1 MARAAF
7 LLLLLTLATAPA
19 CRFDKEPLR
28 AGWLASGVYEHPP
41 LPQCRPP
48 RPPGRPY
55 DELDHWTPPSL
66 RGTAEVRLSLP
77 WSGSFSAQL
86 REAGSSG
93 SRATVSSKAT
103 APIRIVEDRG
113 VTEQI
118 PGFVAGVDLRPYRRI
133 AFIAD
138 TSGFMCGYPACPDG
152 EWGRN
157 IPAPLLQVMGD
168 QIDAAVAGLRPDQWF
183 VVYAG
188 SAWRELRFL
197 PASAEGRGLA
207 GQFVRGQVCS
217 GSRGVR
223 GQLLKALEDSPDVI
237 VLLTD
242 GYPQRLEDDDY
253 ARKYETCPVAPSTL
267 YCYVDETS
275 EAVDL
280 QRIADGKPL
289 PPVITVSVSRHQATW
304 LRNLAE
310 ATGGAHVDV
319 AP

>member
-1 MARAAF
+1 MARAV
-7 LLLLLTLATAPA
+7 LLVLLALATVAG

-28 AGWLASGVYEHPP
+28 AGWLASGVYEQPP
-41 LPQCRPP
+41 HPQCRPP

-55 DELDHWTPPSL
+55 DELERWTPPSL

-77 WSGSFSAQL
+77 WAGSFSAQL

-138 TSGFMCGYPACPDG
+138 TSGFMCDYPACPDG
-152 EWGRN
+152 GWGRN

-168 QIDAAVAGLRPDQWF
+168 QIDAAVSGLRPDQWF
-183 VVYAG
+183 VVYVG
-188 SAWRELRFL
+188 SARRELRFL
-197 PASAEGRGLA
+197 PASAEGRELA
-207 GQFVRGQVCS
+207 GQLVRGQVCS

-223 GQLLKALEDSPDVI
+223 GQLLRALEDAPDVI

-242 GYPQRLEDDDY
+242 GYPQRRENDDY
-253 ARKYETCPVAPSTL
+253 ERMHENCQVAPSIL

-289 PPVITVSVSRHQATW
+289 PPVITVSVARHDATW